1 LEQFKEQVAF
11 LEGQIGELRRA
22 SMAENARLLSAQSA
36 LEQFKEQVAFLEGQ
50 IGELR
55 RASMVEKARLIPQQ
69 ASQAILRLREIESS
83 RGYRLLQRYYALAG
97 SPVSGPV
104 IQRLRRIARP
114 ALHLVRR
121 LRAVS

>member
-1 LEQFKEQVAF
+1 E
-11 LEGQIGELRRA
+11 QIGELRRA
-22 SMAENARLLSAQSA
+22 SMAEKARRGAQS
-36 LEQFKEQVAFLEGQ
+36 LKERVAFLEEQ
-50 IGELR
+50 IAELR
-55 RASMVEKARLIPQQ
+55 RASMVEKARLIPPQ

-83 RGYRLLQRYYALAG
+83 RGYRLLQSYYALAG
-97 SPVSGPV
+97 SPVTGPV